1 MKKILLVLALVGLN
15 HAYSQDSLNM
25 TKLGHLP
32 YTDGLSDVWGY
43 AANGL
48 EYALVGTHTGFS
60 VVDVTNP
67 AVPVEKHFFPG
78 ATSIWRDIKTWS
90 HYAYVVHDVY
100 SAGSSSGLLIV
111 DLNTINNPS
120 PSSWNWYGPIPLPN
134 NTSTTL
140 NRAHNIYID
149 ENGYAYLF
157 GAGDPGGVNNGSI
170 QGAIILDL
178 NVSPTNPTV
187 VGLYGTNYLH
197 DGMVRGDTL
206 WGSAV
211 YGGVFEA
218 IDVSV
223 KSNPVVMASHP
234 TPSAFTHNAWISD
247 DNLTLYTTDEVS
259 GAFIAAYD
267 VSDFSNITE
276 LDRIQS
282 SQGGSTI
289 VHNTHVYG
297 DFLVTSYY
305 RDGIQIV
312 DASQPDILVEVGY
325 YDTSPTYTGSG
336 FNGCW
341 GAYPYLPSGRQLATD
356 IEEGLYILGS
366 DFPHASYIRGQ
377 VTDSLTGAPLPF
389 CAVTS
394 PGNGLLEVTAGNGT
408 FKWGNRQALTM
419 DVLVSKT
426 GYITD
431 TVSVV
436 MVPGTAINLQVALIP
451 VGTNF
456 GTDENGFAAAGIQ
469 VFPVPSSGK
478 LQLEFQENSSIEVLE
493 LRNLNGQLIS
503 SWEVAN
509 SPTMQVE
516 FEVPA
521 GLYLLQAN
529 ASNGK
534 TYTQKLPVH

>member
-1 MKKILLVLALVGLN
+1 MKNILIALALLGL
-15 HAYSQDSLNM
+15 AEASGQDSLNM
-25 TKLGHLP
+25 NKLGHLP

-43 AANGL
+43 ADNGL

-67 AVPVEKHFFPG
+67 AAPVQKHFFPG

-90 HYAYVVHDVY
+90 HYAYVVHDNF

-111 DLNTINNPS
+111 DLNTINNPT

-178 NVSPTNPTV
+178 NSSPTNPTV

-211 YGGVFEA
+211 YGGVFQA

-247 DNLTLYTTDEVS
+247 NNQTLYTTDEVS
-259 GAFIAAYD
+259 GAYIAAYD

-276 LDRIQS
+276 LDRIRS
-282 SQGGSTI
+282 SQGTSTI
-289 VHNTHVYG
+289 VHNVHVLG
-297 DFLVTSYY
+297 DFLVTSFY

-312 DASQPDILVEVGY
+312 DASQPDILVEIGY
-325 YDTSPTYTGSG
+325 YDTSPTFTGGG

-356 IEEGLYILGS
+356 IEEGLYILSS
-366 DFPHASYIRGQ
+366 DFPRASYIRG
-377 VTDSLTGAPLPF
+377 VVVDSLTGAPLPF
-389 CAVTS
+389 SAVSS
-394 PGNGLLEVTAGNGT
+394 PGNGLLEVTSGT
-408 FKWGNRQALTM
+408 GSFKWGSRQALTM
-419 DVLVSKT
+419 NVLVSKT

-431 TVSVV
+431 TVQVV
-436 MVPGTAINLQVALIP
+436 MTPGNVVNLHVALIP
-451 VGTNF
+451 IGTNF
-456 GTDENGFAAAGIQ
+456 GTEDNSFEAAGIR
-469 VFPVPSSGK
+469 VFPVPSSGR
-478 LQLEFQENSSIEVLE
+478 LE
-493 LRNLNGQLIS
+493 LELTESTGVEEIELLNMNGQRLS
-503 SWEVAN
+503 SWKTNNNAN
-509 SPTMQVE
+509 MKLE
-516 FEVPA
+516 FEVPS
-521 GLYLLQAN
+521 GLYFLHAKTT
-529 ASNGK
+529 SGK
-534 TYTQKLPVH
+534 IYVQKVPVH